1 MSNVPFRVVR
11 GEEVAI
17 MNKPFAEGCVYFAT
31 DTKRIYM
38 DAYLNGEPQDKLPMG
53 GGNSGIFYAHK
64 GFTDSSDVSFALED
78 IEGDELPNVNDL
90 IVNYKSSNE
99 LRDGFY
105 KVVTANAITNT
116 VETEYLP
123 VGGGGGGTGG
133 SSGGGKILIKPET
146 PANGMTTL
154 EKGYSIKYSLEV
166 YNNAG
171 APVTNSGRATFII
184 NGVSVDGGI
193 VTHGGV
199 YDFPITEY
207 LSTVKDTN
215 TITLK
220 ITLNTGG
227 IVDDI
232 QTYTWTVKCV
242 DLQLIWDWNYSS
254 DNYIKESTFTLNW
267 KVKGGVECITHIMI
281 DDKDDDDH
289 YFTVPIS
296 ASQTEASKSLSALD
310 YGAHKFTMWLTA
322 KVGTEDIES
331 DPVNNILTFIG
342 GSETG
347 PILTVP
353 YFAEKATQYDTL
365 NIPFLVYKPDA
376 EKLKVTFYVDNVEVL
391 TDEYSVTTTQ
401 PHYWPYTLGHAGEV
415 KLKLAFTAYPEIE
428 YNINLKVSPL
438 DLGIKEPTEGLA
450 FSLKASN
457 ISGNAQLKQLET
469 EGKLTFSE
477 NFDWT
482 NGGLKSEVDEA
493 GNISN
498 YICIRQG
505 TSMTLNYKL
514 FENTQ
519 VGAQGKTF
527 KFCFKAVNCY
537 DYEAPVLECYE
548 ENTKLGLKFNAQ

>member
-105 KVVTANAITNT
+105 KVVTANAVTNT

-254 DNYIKESTFTLNW
+254 DNYI
-267 KVKGGVECITHIMI
+267 
-281 DDKDDDDH
+281 
-289 YFTVPIS
+289 
-296 ASQTEASKSLSALD
+296 
-310 YGAHKFTMWLTA
+310 
-322 KVGTEDIES
+322 
-331 DPVNNILTFIG
+331 
-342 GSETG
+342 
-347 PILTVP
+347 
-353 YFAEKATQYDTL
+353 
-365 NIPFLVYKPDA
+365 
-376 EKLKVTFYVDNVEVL
+376 
-391 TDEYSVTTTQ
+391 
-401 PHYWPYTLGHAGEV
+401 
-415 KLKLAFTAYPEIE
+415 
-428 YNINLKVSPL
+428 
-438 DLGIKEPTEGLA
+438 
-450 FSLKASN
+450 
-457 ISGNAQLKQLET
+457 
-469 EGKLTFSE
+469 
-477 NFDWT
+477 
-482 NGGLKSEVDEA
+482 
-493 GNISN
+493 
-498 YICIRQG
+498 
-505 TSMTLNYKL
+505 
-514 FENTQ
+514 
-519 VGAQGKTF
+519 
-527 KFCFKAVNCY
+527 
-537 DYEAPVLECYE
+537 
-548 ENTKLGLKFNAQ
+548 